1 MLIIFQGSLIEMT
14 GPKRGI
20 SRESRVLLEFDMR
33 IKKGEQEE
41 DDLQLIDG
49 TSIFSEMVTPFR
61 VTRSRINGECGAVDI
76 TSALVDNA
84 VEATIEVDISKVQI
98 GFSFSLSCFVFI
110 GGLHE
115 EIPLFH
121 GNIGES
127 CGLRRFV
134 VAVEMD
140 TWIHLKFKIGRK
152 GSKNYLERYYPFMT
166 SNHGCDC
173 QQVNFDFASISAKV
187 NWSMLVY

>member
-84 VEATIEVDISKVQI
+84 VEATIEVDISKVQN

-115 EIPLFH
+115 EISLFH
-121 GNIGES
+121 DNIGES

-140 TWIHLKFKIGRK
+140 TWIHLKFKLGRK
-152 GSKNYLERYYPFMT
+152 GSKKYLERYYPFIT
-166 SNHGCDC
+166 SNHGYDC

-187 NWSMLVY
+187 NWSMLV